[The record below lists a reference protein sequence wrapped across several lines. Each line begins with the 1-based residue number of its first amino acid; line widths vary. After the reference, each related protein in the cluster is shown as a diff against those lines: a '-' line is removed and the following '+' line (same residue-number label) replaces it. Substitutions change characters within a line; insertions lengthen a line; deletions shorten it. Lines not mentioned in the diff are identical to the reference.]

1 VCLLAAL
8 HCAHAE
14 TIRLKNG
21 RTILADSVRETGER
35 VEYTVGEN
43 TFAIRKALVDRIDA
57 GGSPVVSAPVTIEL
71 ASVTDSPRL
80 RGDAAVQARVIH
92 DGRIDTEALAAI
104 ENAGIADTSALANY
118 FAADFARNNGKLE
131 DAVKYLER
139 ARRFE
144 DNDALAANQAAVLLQ
159 LRRYADALSV
169 SQQAIQLGPRNGGAH
184 AMLAYSQYS
193 LGRMKEA
200 LANIQKAY
208 ELQPDGQIK
217 ELLDKIERES
227 KAEGDFSE
235 QTSHHFTLRYEG
247 GAALPLLRRQIL
259 DTLEFHYNQL
269 VSELDYAPREPI
281 AVILYTNQ
289 QYFNVTRAPA
299 WTGALNDGKLRIPI
313 SGLQEV
319 NSDLSRTLKHEL
331 AHSFINSVTR
341 GRAPTWLNEGIA
353 QLVEP
358 QTSAS
363 NGARLAA
370 LYATNRN
377 IPLNELEDSFVKFS
391 SNEAMVAY
399 AQSLVSAEYIRE
411 QYGMSSLNSI
421 LKRIGE
427 GQSTESSMR
436 AGIHSGY
443 AQFQRELTDWL
454 KRTYGNN

>member
-1 VCLLAAL
+1 VLVLVAL
-8 HCAHAE
+8 HGAQAE

-21 RTILADSVRETGER
+21 RTILADSVRESGER
-35 VEYTVGEN
+35 VEYTVGDN
-43 TFAIRKALVDRIDA
+43 TFAIRKALVDKIDS
-57 GGSPVVSAPVTIEL
+57 GGSPVVSVPVTIDL
-71 ASVTDSPRL
+71 PSVTDSPKL
-80 RGDAAVQARVIH
+80 HGDVAIQARVIH
-92 DGRIDTEALAAI
+92 DGRIDMEALAAI
-104 ENAGIADTSALANY
+104 ENAGISDNSALANY
-118 FAADFARNNGKLE
+118 FAADFSRNNGRLE
-131 DAVKYLER
+131 DAISYFDR
-139 ARRFE
+139 ARRFD
-144 DNDALAANQAAVLLQ
+144 DNDALATNQASVLLQ
-159 LRRYADALSV
+159 LRRYADAVSV
-169 SQQAIQLGPRNGGAH
+169 SQAAIQLGPKSGSAY
-184 AMLAYSQYS
+184 AVLAFAQYS

-200 LANIQKAY
+200 LGNIKRAY
-208 ELQPDGQIK
+208 ELQPDGKIK

-235 QTSHHFTLRYEG
+235 QTSSHFALRYEG
-247 GAALPLLRRQIL
+247 GAAPPILRRQIL
-259 DTLEFHYNQL
+259 DTLEFHYNAL

-358 QTSAS
+358 QTSSS
-363 NGARLAA
+363 NGSRLSA
-370 LYATNRN
+370 LFSSNRN
-377 IPLNELEDSFVKFS
+377 IPLNELEAPFIRFGVA
-391 SNEAMVAY
+391 EAQVAY

-411 QYGMSSLNSI
+411 QYGMSSLNFI
-421 LKRIGE
+421 LKRLGE

-454 KRTYGNN
+454 KRTYGE